1 MDSKELGEQGLDFR
15 FESVDVGGREDNGV
29 GFEEKEDGN
38 FNLVRAQVLEG
49 EFDFLKSP
57 HEEGEDVISHLR
69 DTADVEEEVCK
80 EGSVQ
85 LEFFFFIEALHILK
99 CEVVW
104 EFYTFKDYLNDFLEY
119 LHYILFNST
128 FFAQISYE
136 LIQKLVHII
145 PSLDKFRVK

>member
-1 MDSKELGEQGLDFR
+1 M
-15 FESVDVGGREDNGV
+15 
-29 GFEEKEDGN
+29 
-38 FNLVRAQVLEG
+38 
-49 EFDFLKSP
+49 KSP

-69 DTADVEEEVCK
+69 DTADVEEEVCE

-99 CEVVW
+99 CEVVR
-104 EFYTFKDYLNDFLEY
+104 EFYTFEDYLYDFLKY